1 MSAGEVI
8 MKNELCFVSQIASRD
23 TSAESVHNI
32 IDKFERWVSLKLM
45 QLFTFYQRKTKNSRF
60 DAPKKYHTSVRDEFT
75 LINFIATCG
84 CFIQWKCVYIYFTAT
99 DVCTRATHDVVML
112 NGYFSVWLG
121 SLCFTRRRLYC
132 CALLVGFSSCSLC
145 CWGERS
151 CHPPFTLRTIQF
163 NWNLFGLWLRISPI
177 HFGNWMSREIISD
190 CL

>member
-32 IDKFERWVSLKLM
+32 IVKFERWVSLKLM

-99 DVCTRATHDVVML
+99 DVLEQLMTLWCLMDIFPFDLAHYVSLVGACIVAHCSSVSRVARFAAEVNGLATHL
-112 NGYFSVWLG
+112 SH
-121 SLCFTRRRLYC
+121 
-132 CALLVGFSSCSLC
+132 CAPSNLIEISSA
-145 CWGERS
+145 
-151 CHPPFTLRTIQF
+151 F
-163 NWNLFGLWLRISPI
+163 
-177 HFGNWMSREIISD
+177 D
-190 CL
+190 